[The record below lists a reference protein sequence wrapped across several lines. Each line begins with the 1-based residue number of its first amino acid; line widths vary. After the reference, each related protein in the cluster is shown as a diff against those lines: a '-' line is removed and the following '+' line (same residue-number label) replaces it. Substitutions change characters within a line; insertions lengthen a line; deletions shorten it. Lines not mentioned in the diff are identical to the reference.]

1 MDTRNSQKLRKTK
14 WITNRADQF
23 IYTFATVVVLLVY
36 GFEATAGAQVTIH
49 GNLPVNS
56 GKYTLPAT
64 VSASASSPRGISGW
78 QVYFGNTS
86 YFSSSTGLNGIL
98 DENLS
103 NVPPGTYQVTI
114 TAWDNGGNH
123 SSYVVSNVT
132 VISSPLPTP
141 PQNATAYPNLQ
152 NKNEGYNNT
161 TWQPCIGS
169 CSGSNGPGSSS
180 LSYPVSSPSLS
191 GASLGE
197 NSDSSGDYYNTMYY
211 WHLGCPNNNCSA
223 VGNMLDD
230 VWFQVKSGDSIQQLE
245 FDPDLFDDSGRWEY
259 FGSVACQMN
268 GGTSGTWYVWDMA
281 SQQKSGKGWTSTS
294 IPCTITQGAWHHL
307 QLYVTVNTSGSGCPN
322 SAPCY
327 TYKTLVF
334 DGSTVFENLNW
345 SYNAGTG
352 SYGHTVNVQQQIDN
366 FKASPANNTVYYDN
380 YELWVW

>member
-1 MDTRNSQKLRKTK
+1 M
-14 WITNRADQF
+14 
-23 IYTFATVVVLLVY
+23 LL
-36 GFEATAGAQVTIH
+36 FMLWFQTAASAQVTIH
-49 GNLPVNS
+49 GNLPVGS

-64 VSASASSPRGISGW
+64 VSASASSPQGISGW

-86 YFSSSTGLNGIL
+86 YFSSGTGLNGIL
-98 DENLS
+98 DQNLG

-123 SSYVVSNVT
+123 SSYVVSNVQ
-132 VISSPLPTP
+132 VVSSPLPTP
-141 PQNATAYPNLQ
+141 PQNATPYPGLE
-152 NKNEGYNNT
+152 NKNNYS
-161 TWQPCIGS
+161 WQPCIGS
-169 CSGSNGPGSSS
+169 CSGSNGPGTSN
-180 LSYPVSSPSLS
+180 LTYPNSPSLS
-191 GASLGE
+191 GGSLGE
-197 NSDSSGDYYNTMYY
+197 NSVSNGDYYNTMYY
-211 WHLGCPNNNCSA
+211 THLGCPNNNCSA

-245 FDPDLFDDSGRWEY
+245 FDPDLYDDSGKWEY

-268 GGTSGTWYVWDMA
+268 GGTSGTWFVWDMA
-281 SQQKSGKGWTSTS
+281 SQQKTGQGWTSTS
-294 IPCTITQGAWHHL
+294 IPCSISQGAWHHL

-352 SYGHTVNVQQQIDN
+352 SFGHAVNVQQQIDN
-366 FKASPANNTVYYDN
+366 FPHNDNNWVYYDN